1 MYLTLPYNNSHC
13 VLCFSDINK
22 VNNAIADQ
30 VAIFIERVSTFIFGF
45 LVGFVGGW
53 KLTLVVIA
61 VSPLIGLAA
70 GLMAMVRAQSK

>member
-1 MYLTLPYNNSHC
+1 MYNVSLC
-13 VLCFSDINK
+13 VFSFSDINK
-22 VNNAIADQ
+22 VNSAIADQ

-53 KLTLVVIA
+53 KLTLVMIA

-70 GLMAMVRAQSK
+70 GLMAMVSYYSFNKV

>member
-1 MYLTLPYNNSHC
+1 MYNALC
-13 VLCFSDINK
+13 IFCFSDINK

-30 VAIFIERVSTFIFGF
+30 VAIFIERISTFIFGF

-70 GLMAMVRAQSK
+70 GLMAMVGYYSYNTV

>member
-1 MYLTLPYNNSHC
+1 MYMYIFC
-13 VLCFSDINK
+13 IFCFSDINK

-30 VAIFIERVSTFIFGF
+30 VAIFIERISTFIFGF
-45 LVGFVGGW
+45 LVGFIGGW

-70 GLMAMVRAQSK
+70 GLMAMVSYYCFKTI